1 MWHPMFIYVTPNV
14 YLFDIQYVS
23 TWHPMFIYVTYNV
36 HLCDIQYKS
45 IWHPIFIYIWH
56 TMFIYVTHYVHLC
69 DTECWS
75 MWHWMLIYMCHTQRK
90 TNSIKSPSCSTWVM
104 RTLESNDKMFCLI
117 VCKIQSVKVSNNIGL
132 TTWVHTQR
140 ATCKIKQ

>member
-14 YLFDIQYVS
+14 YLCDTQCLS
-23 TWHPMFIYVTYNV
+23 MWHPMFIYLTYTMY
-36 HLCDIQYKS
+36 LGDTQCS
-45 IWHPIFIYIWH
+45 SMWH
-56 TMFIYVTHYVHLC
+56 TILIYLTPYSYIYMTHYVHLC
-69 DTECWS
+69 DTLCS
-75 MWHWMLIYMCHTQRK
+75 FMWHWMLIYMCHTQRK

>member
-14 YLFDIQYVS
+14 YLCDTQCLSI
-23 TWHPMFIYVTYNV
+23 WHTICVYVTPNV
-36 HLCDIQYKS
+36 HLCDIQCS
-45 IWHPIFIYIWH
+45 SMWH
-56 TMFIYVTHYVHLC
+56 TMFIYVTYNINLFDTLYLYIYDTLC
-69 DTECWS
+69 S
-75 MWHWMLIYMCHTQRK
+75 FMWHWMLIYMCHTQRK

-132 TTWVHTQR
+132 TTRVHTQR